1 MEQIQGIIFESYL
14 FIKAFH
20 IIFII
25 AWMAGLLYLPRIFV
39 YHTRTKKDSEADKLF
54 KIMEKKLLRFIMLPA
69 FLLSLATGL
78 ILIYIVGFKGNIWL
92 HVKLLLVVGLIYTH
106 HLMAKY
112 VKDFANNKNQKSE
125 KYFRIFNEIPAI
137 LMILIVFLVVTKMF

>member
-1 MEQIQGIIFESYL
+1 MEQIQNIIFESYL

-20 IIFII
+20 IISII
-25 AWMAGLLYLPRIFV
+25 AWIAGLLYLPRIFV
-39 YHTRTKKDSEADKLF
+39 YHTKTKKDSEADKLF

-69 FLLSLATGL
+69 LLSSLVTGL
-78 ILIYIVGFKGNIWL
+78 ILIYIIGFKGNIWL
-92 HVKLLLVVGLIYTH
+92 HIKLLFVICLIYTH

-112 VKDFANNKNQKSE
+112 VKDFSNNKNQKSE

-137 LMILIVFLVVTKMF
+137 LMIVIVFLVVTKMF

>member
-1 MEQIQGIIFESYL
+1 MFESYL

-20 IIFII
+20 IVSII
-25 AWMAGLLYLPRIFV
+25 SWMAGLLYLPRIFV
-39 YHTRTKKDSEADKLF
+39 YHTKTKKNSEADNLF

-69 FLLSLATGL
+69 FLSSLVTGL

-92 HVKLLLVVGLIYTH
+92 HIKLLFVICLIYTH

-112 VKDFANNKNQKSE
+112 AKNFANNKNQKSE

-137 LMILIVFLVVTKMF
+137 LMIIIVFLAIVKNF

>member
-1 MEQIQGIIFESYL
+1 MQNIIFESYL

-20 IIFII
+20 IVSII
-25 AWMAGLLYLPRIFV
+25 SWMAGLLYLPRIFV
-39 YHTRTKKDSEADKLF
+39 YHTKTKKNSEADNLF

-69 FLLSLATGL
+69 FLSSLVTGL

-92 HVKLLLVVGLIYTH
+92 HIKLLFVICLIYTH

-112 VKDFANNKNQKSE
+112 AKNFANNKNQKSE

-137 LMILIVFLVVTKMF
+137 LMIIIVFLAIVKNF

>member
-1 MEQIQGIIFESYL
+1 MQNIIFESYL

-20 IIFII
+20 IVSII
-25 AWMAGLLYLPRIFV
+25 SWMAGLLYLPRIFV
-39 YHTRTKKDSEADKLF
+39 YHTKTKKNSEADNLF

-69 FLLSLATGL
+69 FLSSLVTGL
-78 ILIYIVGFKGNIWL
+78 ILIYIVGFKGNTWL
-92 HVKLLLVVGLIYTH
+92 HIKLLFVICLIYTH

-112 VKDFANNKNQKSE
+112 AKNFANNKNQKSE

-137 LMILIVFLVVTKMF
+137 IMIIIVFLAIVKNF